1 MGDLTLPVLAG
12 TAFVMF
18 FLYEVRQAV
27 KHQPTISEQVW
38 AFNKAW
44 PPFRFLV
51 GLGLGVLLGHL
62 FT

>member
-1 MGDLTLPVLAG
+1 MFVAAVLIA
-12 TAFVMF
+12 AFVVLF
-18 FLYEVRQAV
+18 AYEVWQAG
-27 KHQPTISEQVW
+27 HGQPTISEQVW